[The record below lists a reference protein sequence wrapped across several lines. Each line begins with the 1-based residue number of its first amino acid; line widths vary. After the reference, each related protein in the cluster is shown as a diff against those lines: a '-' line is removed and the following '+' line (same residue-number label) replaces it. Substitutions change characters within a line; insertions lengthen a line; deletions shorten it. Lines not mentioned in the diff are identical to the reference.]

1 MSRRAQTD
9 PVDVSK
15 GLFMDLAFLLI
26 GALVLVVSESD
37 RREEDAYKIAS
48 KRVRSVAMQPG
59 SLVES
64 DQVEGESLYILIRKS
79 GLIAEIKQD
88 KTEIPLELSR
98 LPARVNEMLGA
109 GTRAVV
115 LVPDSDTP
123 YKVVAEVRNVLED
136 LKRSQEI
143 TSVYELVRRQ

>member
-1 MSRRAQTD
+1 MSRRIQTD

-37 RREEDAYKIAS
+37 RREEDAYKVAS
-48 KRVRSVAMQPG
+48 KRVRSVSMQPG

-64 DQVEGESLYILIRKS
+64 DRVEGESLYLLIRKS
-79 GLIAEIKQD
+79 GLLAEIKQD
-88 KTEIPLELSR
+88 KTEIPLEISALPSR
-98 LPARVNEMLGA
+98 INEMLGT

-115 LVPDSDTP
+115 MIPDSDTP
-123 YKVVAEVRNVLED
+123 YNVVAEVRNVLED
-136 LKRSQEI
+136 LKKSKEL